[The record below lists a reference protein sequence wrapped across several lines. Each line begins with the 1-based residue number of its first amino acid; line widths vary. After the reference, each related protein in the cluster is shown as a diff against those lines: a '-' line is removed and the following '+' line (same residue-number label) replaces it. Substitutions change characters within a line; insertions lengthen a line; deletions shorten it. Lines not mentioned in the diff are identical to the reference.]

1 MLFRH
6 IAFLHSFFSY
16 IFSTTSAYKEH
27 PMIKYTADHE
37 WLSIDGDT
45 ATVGITHHAQDAL
58 GDVVFVD
65 LPEVGKTFAQKDVA
79 GVVESVKA
87 AADVYMPV
95 TGEITEVNEAL
106 RADPALANSDPLG
119 AGWFF
124 KVKLSNVAEVA
135 DLLDETAYN
144 ALAQ

>member
-1 MLFRH
+1 M
-6 IAFLHSFFSY
+6 
-16 IFSTTSAYKEH
+16 T
-27 PMIKYTADHE
+27 IKYTPDHE
-37 WLSIDGDT
+37 WLTVDGDL

-95 TGEITEVNEAL
+95 TGEVVEVNEAL
-106 RADPALANSDPLG
+106 RADPALANTDPLG

-124 KVKLSNVAEVA
+124 KVKLSAPAELDA
-135 DLLDETAYN
+135 LLDETAYS
-144 ALAQ
+144 ALTA

>member
-1 MLFRH
+1 
-6 IAFLHSFFSY
+6 
-16 IFSTTSAYKEH
+16 
-27 PMIKYTADHE
+27 MIKYTPDHE
-37 WLSIDGDT
+37 WLNVEGSN

-65 LPEVGKTFAQKDVA
+65 LPEVGKSYAAKDVA

-95 TGEITEVNEAL
+95 TGVVTEVNEAL
-106 RADPALANSDPLG
+106 RSDPALANSDPMG

-124 KVKLSNVAEVA
+124 KVKLSLPAELDA
-135 DLLDETAYN
+135 LMDETSYKTYEQN
-144 ALAQ
+144 A

>member
-1 MLFRH
+1 MARQF
-6 IAFLHSFFSY
+6 
-16 IFSTTSAYKEH
+16 TE
-27 PMIKYTADHE
+27 DHE
-37 WLSIDGDT
+37 WLDVSGDI

-65 LPEVGKTFAQKDVA
+65 LPEVGKSYSAKEVA

-95 TGEITEVNEAL
+95 SGEVTEVNEAL
-106 RADPALANSDPLG
+106 RADPSLANSDPAG

-124 KVKLSNVAEVA
+124 KVKLSDASQLA
-135 DLLDETAYN
+135 ALMDETSYSAFEKN
-144 ALAQ
+144 A